1 MKEETMNAEK
11 RLADW
16 LGDIEESTQ
25 ATDDPLLTELDTLY
39 AGSPPEAAVER
50 ALAKLHAKLGEENPV
65 LYYGELA
72 GSPVGP
78 ISVALS
84 EAGLVAVEFGEAG
97 PEFLEHRQPS
107 PRAQAVRSPERA
119 GPVLRQLAEYFAG
132 QRDSFNV
139 SVDLSRSTD
148 FQQQVLR
155 GASIFVLPSVF
166 AEDGKRDGIP
176 VALMEAMAMELPV
189 VSTRLVGI
197 PELIEHMKEGL
208 LVEQKNPVE
217 LSFAIET
224 LLKDGNSRKEM
235 GRQARLKV
243 MREFNIHHVPQ
254 QFYPI
259 LY

>member
-1 MKEETMNAEK
+1 MKEETMDAEK

-25 ATDDPLLTELDTLY
+25 ATDDPLLTGLDTLY

-72 GSPVGP
+72 ASPVGP

-97 PEFLEHRQPS
+97 PEFLEHLQRS
-107 PRAQAVRSPERA
+107 HRAQAVRSPERA

-155 GASIFVLPSVF
+155 AASRVPRGGLATY
-166 AEDGKRDGIP
+166 AEIARHIGKPRASRAVGQALARNPVPIVIPCHRVVAADGSLTGYSGRGGIRTK
-176 VALMEAMAMELPV
+176 AQ
-189 VSTRLVGI
+189 
-197 PELIEHMKEGL
+197 L
-208 LVEQKNPVE
+208 LVLEGVSSYSTA
-217 LSFAIET
+217 LS
-224 LLKDGNSRKEM
+224 
-235 GRQARLKV
+235 
-243 MREFNIHHVPQ
+243 
-254 QFYPI
+254 
-259 LY
+259 